1 MTHAIPTFS
10 LRLPR
15 HCVSP
20 RQVARAGDIWRL
32 FQEAAVRASMDV
44 GWSGQRF
51 IDEGVGFIVSRMTVI
66 HHRELAYGEP
76 VDGRTWIRDWR
87 RSTLSRREV
96 RLSVA
101 EEAIADATQQW
112 VHVAL
117 NADSGGMTPTRA
129 SETLLASFPALE
141 VDAPMVRLPEV
152 VSPVRSAPHV
162 FSFDVWHTWMDPF
175 AHVNHPVYV
184 DWADEA
190 IARQMIAAGLDPQ
203 RIVPVADQVRFKR
216 GLTGGTSVTVETQIQ
231 GLTSSG
237 DVVLR
242 HRVDTVDGQTA
253 ADVIT
258 VRRLH
263 GERQPDWLA
272 VFA

>member
-1 MTHAIPTFS
+1 
-10 LRLPR
+10 
-15 HCVSP
+15 
-20 RQVARAGDIWRL
+20 VARAGDIWRL
-32 FQEAAVRASMDV
+32 FQEAAVRASVDV

-117 NADSGGMTPTRA
+117 NTDSGGITPTRA
-129 SETLLASFPALE
+129 SEALLASFPSLD
-141 VDAPMVRLPEV
+141 VDVPMVRMPEV

-190 IARQMIAAGLDPQ
+190 IARQMIAVGLDPQ

-216 GLTGGTSVTVETQIQ
+216 GLTGGTSVTLETQIQ

-263 GERQPDWLA
+263 GERQPDWLG